1 MAPSSKPET
10 VLKQAE
16 GLVSVGQSHAAL
28 QSLTDMFSSKRFRS
42 TPLASLEPIMLRFVE
57 LCVDMRKGRTAKE
70 GLMQYKNIAQNAS
83 VASIEVVIKRFVQL
97 ADQKVQEAQEKA
109 DKVSA
114 GAVKGTLEDVD
125 DLEATETPESILLGA
140 VSGDQSKD
148 RTDRA
153 LVTPWLKFLWESY
166 RTALETLKNNARLE
180 AIYQQIAQQAFKFC
194 LKHSRKVEFRRLCET
209 IRLHLS
215 TIAKYAHQPH
225 AINLSDPD
233 TLQRHLDT
241 RFAQLS
247 AAVELELWQ
256 EAFRSVE
263 DVHNLL
269 TMAKKAPRPSMMA
282 GYYEK
287 LTKIFLMSGNALYH
301 AAAWNRFYAIVR
313 SNPSAHPVKPA
324 DEEELSKLAG
334 IVLVSALAVPLHADQ
349 NSVDPASSGRV
360 SRLTALLG
368 LSKTPTR
375 AGLLASALAST
386 MPTPLLKLV
395 PAPVQALYDLLE
407 TSFDPLELCSSA
419 APVLKELEEIQEGI
433 YQPYVAQLRDAILG
447 RLLGQLGQVYD
458 SINLLQ
464 VHELVAPIQVEGA
477 GHVKVEGFIVA
488 AAKRGEIPVQID
500 HATGVL
506 YFTAGLFTSSS
517 SDGASTS
524 ANTLDDVVQPSSADI
539 VQTRLSTLATVLSTS
554 LSVLFSPPPPTTQLA
569 SLLEA
574 VEAER
579 KSLAIKR
586 ALIVRRRELHLELT
600 ARQEKEEQGR
610 KAEASR
616 KEKDEEAKRAIEEVR
631 KREIER
637 ARREVENI
645 KKEEARQLAQN
656 LSKRGNLKVDIDNM
670 ENLNTDSLMK
680 LQVEQLEKEKRETS
694 ERLRIISKR
703 IDHLE
708 RAYRKEERPLLAE
721 DYAHQQAEDLAVFQA
736 SAQARREA
744 ARLAHDADLQNK
756 ARLGRMM
763 DDYINTRGVMAGK
776 RGEEF
781 ARKREAAN
789 RKIEEEK
796 SARRKAIAKSKEEER
811 KKREEEEKKRKEE
824 EEAIRKAEEERLAEE
839 ARKAAEEEARLQ
851 EIEAAKRKVEE
862 EREQKRAQREQERK
876 EAEEFA
882 RKQRIREEEA
892 EERKKRAKLEAS
904 TATARPRPSL
914 FGADRDREAPADAWR
929 RPERPGSISA
939 TPTPPPGSPSRRA
952 DGPTAAPTAPPRFAP
967 SRGGAAGAAGGGW
980 RARAAA
986 KEAGVG
992 GGAPPASTPP
1002 RVASPSPRPP
1012 PPAKPASPT
1021 PPGGDDGFQTV
1032 PKKGR
1037 YVPPSRR

>member
-16 GLVSVGQSHAAL
+16 GLVS
-28 QSLTDMFSSKRFRS
+28 
-42 TPLASLEPIMLRFVE
+42 
-57 LCVDMRKGRTAKE
+57 LCVNMRKGRTAKE

-140 VSGDQSKD
+140 VSEDQSKD

-433 YQPYVAQLRDAILG
+433 YQPYVAQLCDAILG

-458 SINLLQ
+458 SINLSQ
-464 VHELVAPIQVEGA
+464 VHELVAAIQVEGA

-524 ANTLDDVVQPSSADI
+524 ANTLDDAVQPSSADI

-554 LSVLFSPPPPTTQLA
+554 LSVLFPPPPPTTQLA

-610 KAEASR
+610 KKAEASR
-616 KEKDEEAKRAIEEVR
+616 KEKDEEAKRAIEEAR

-703 IDHLE
+703 MDHLRLE
-708 RAYRKEERPLLAE
+708 GAYRKEERPILAE
-721 DYAHQQAEDLAVFQA
+721 DHAHQQAEDLAVFQA
-736 SAQARREA
+736 SARSRREA
-744 ARLAHDADLQNK
+744 ARLAHDADLEIK
-756 ARLGRMM
+756 ERLGRMM
-763 DDYINTRGVMAGK
+763 DDYINTRGVMT
-776 RGEEF
+776 GE
-781 ARKREAAN
+781 R
-789 RKIEEEK
+789 
-796 SARRKAIAKSKEEER
+796 
-811 KKREEEEKKRKEE
+811 
-824 EEAIRKAEEERLAEE
+824 ERLAEE
-839 ARKAAEEEARLQ
+839 AGKAAEEESRLQ
-851 EIEAAKRKVEE
+851 EIETAKRKLEE
-862 EREQKRAQREQERK
+862 EREQERAEQ
-876 EAEEFA
+876 
-882 RKQRIREEEA
+882 
-892 EERKKRAKLEAS
+892 
-904 TATARPRPSL
+904 TC
-914 FGADRDREAPADAWR
+914 
-929 RPERPGSISA
+929 
-939 TPTPPPGSPSRRA
+939 
-952 DGPTAAPTAPPRFAP
+952 
-967 SRGGAAGAAGGGW
+967 
-980 RARAAA
+980 
-986 KEAGVG
+986 
-992 GGAPPASTPP
+992 
-1002 RVASPSPRPP
+1002 
-1012 PPAKPASPT
+1012 
-1021 PPGGDDGFQTV
+1021 
-1032 PKKGR
+1032 
-1037 YVPPSRR
+1037 